1 MQWPIGPRAPR
12 QGPNGWERRTSIAGE
27 VGSGRL
33 TAAAFVLAALLG
45 AASRVWASN
54 PNSGLLVLVGAACAG
69 VGLLAASHNIG
80 PRLGLSEL
88 GEGRSLLVIAGSLT
102 ALAVPWQTQIPPAHL
117 DRLFG
122 WQTPAA
128 WFCIAA
134 LITAALVRR
143 PVVRGFALTVAA
155 TALAAWVA
163 WLGHLLLTPE
173 VTRLSFPFQV
183 VDLLAVGWYLAA
195 ITFLVA
201 AEGEAARRSAE
212 DTGAPRLSELVVWAL
227 LPGLGLVRLGR
238 RAAGLAW
245 LGAGGVLGF
254 LLWVSAYGQDQFLYW
269 STFSYTVLLPPARS
283 RGDVTALLWL
293 LALLL
298 VTSFLSTLWAARR
311 ERQPRPELAS
321 WTGLGQTGGHDRPGV
336 AGRRRG

>member
-1 MQWPIGPRAPR
+1 M
-12 QGPNGWERRTSIAGE
+12 
-27 VGSGRL
+27 GSRRL

-54 PNSGLLVLVGAACAG
+54 PNSGLLVLLGAACAG
-69 VGLLAASHNIG
+69 GGLLAASHEIG
-80 PRLGLSEL
+80 PRLGLPQL

-128 WFCIAA
+128 WFFIAA
-134 LITAALVRR
+134 LIVGTLVGRPRLRGVAL
-143 PVVRGFALTVAA
+143 AVAG

-173 VTRLSFPFQV
+173 VTRLRFPFQV

-201 AEGEAARRSAE
+201 AEGEAARRSAD
-212 DTGAPRLSELVVWAL
+212 DTAPPRLSELLAWAL

-238 RAAGLAW
+238 RATGLAW
-245 LGAGGVLGF
+245 LGAGGVVGF
-254 LLWVSAYGQDQFLYW
+254 LLWLSAYGQDQFLYW

-311 ERQPRPELAS
+311 ERQPRRQLAS
-321 WTGLGQTGGHDRPGV
+321 WRGLGQTGEPDSPRA